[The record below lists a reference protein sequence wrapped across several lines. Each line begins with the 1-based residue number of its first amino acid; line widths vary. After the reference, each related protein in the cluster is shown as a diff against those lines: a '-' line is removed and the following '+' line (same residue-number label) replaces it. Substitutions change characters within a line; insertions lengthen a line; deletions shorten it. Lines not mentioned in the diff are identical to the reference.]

1 MSKKAEEPDRWE
13 YSVGERPHT
22 VTVYERRPGGNLYVR
37 VWDPTARGGEGNW
50 HRKSLKHRDREKA
63 KSYAHKQH
71 AKLRE
76 GEAEIRSGRVTL
88 ARLFTL
94 YEKHRTPQKGEQE
107 RKADARR
114 IEMWTRCL
122 GAKQD
127 PEKISRA
134 AWERF
139 IERRSAG
146 EIDARGHP
154 EGHEDF
160 DGRGEVGPR
169 TVERDLRFLLAV
181 LNWGTDWRTDSGYLL
196 SENVCRGYPV
206 PQEKNP
212 SRPVAT
218 DARVAAIRKVAP
230 KLTMDVTWGEKRKAV
245 PSHLPAL
252 FDLAVETGRRL
263 SSILQLT
270 YSDLLL
276 EKGPHGSIRWRADTD
291 KEGRESVVPI
301 SPRARIALDRHT
313 ARMRRLGLPG
323 IGDAPLFPSPKDPS
337 EVVGRHVADR
347 WLRKAEE
354 KAELEPL
361 DGSLWH
367 AYRRRWATVR
377 KHLPATDVA
386 EAGGWAGPETL
397 QRVYQQAD
405 QETMLQ
411 VVLEG
416 GELREVQGQ

>member
-1 MSKKAEEPDRWE
+1 MSKQPDEPDRWE
-13 YSVGERPHT
+13 HSVGERPHT

-37 VWDPTARGGEGNW
+37 MWDPTARGGRGNW
-50 HRKSLKHRDREKA
+50 IRRSLKHKDREKA

-76 GEAEIRSGRVTL
+76 GEAEIRSGRLTL

-94 YEKHRTPQKGEQE
+94 YEKHRTPQKSEAEQQG
-107 RKADARR
+107 DARR
-114 IEMWTRCL
+114 IELWTRVL
-122 GAKQD
+122 GGKKD
-127 PEKISRA
+127 PEKIARA
-134 AWERF
+134 EWERF
-139 IERRSAG
+139 IERRSSG
-146 EIDARGHP
+146 EIDARGRP
-154 EGHEDF
+154 EGHPDYR
-160 DGRGEVGPR
+160 GRGEVGPR

-181 LNWGTDWRTDSGYLL
+181 LNWGTDWRTEDGYLL
-196 SENVCRGYPV
+196 GENVCRGYPV

-218 DARVAAIRKVAP
+218 DARVTAIQEVAGQV
-230 KLTMDVTWGEKRKAV
+230 TMDVTWGEKREGV
-245 PSHLPAL
+245 PAHLRAI

-263 SSILQLT
+263 SSILQLR
-270 YSDLLL
+270 YSDLRL
-276 EKGPHGSIRWRADTD
+276 EQGAHGAIRWRADTD

-301 SPRARIALDRHT
+301 SPGARKALDRHAT
-313 ARMRRLGLPG
+313 RMRTLGLAG
-323 IGDAPLFPSPKDPS
+323 IGDAPLFPAPKDPS
-337 EVVGRHVADR
+337 KPVDRSRADR
-347 WLRKAEE
+347 WLREAETL
-354 KAELEPL
+354 AEVEPHE
-361 DGSLWH
+361 GSLWH

-397 QRVYQQAD
+397 QRAYQQAD
-405 QETMLQ
+405 PETMLR